1 MKDEELLSLF
11 TDMSRIH
18 TAYVERRLL
27 PLGLHAGQGA
37 IISALGKCGPCSQK
51 ELAEYRHVSAAT
63 ISVMLRRM
71 EKSGLITRSASDDGK
86 HNQISLTD
94 EGKKMFETL
103 CQAREGEAGRVFDGL
118 SAEDMIAAERIFQ
131 TLSHNLEA
139 LGTMDRPT

>member
-18 TAYVERRLL
+18 TSYVERRLL

-37 IISALGKCGPCSQK
+37 IISALGECGPCSQK

-71 EKSGLITRSASDDGK
+71 EKGGLISRTASEDGK
-86 HNQISLTD
+86 HNQIALT
-94 EGKKMFETL
+94 ENGRAAYEAL
-103 CQAREGEAGRVFDGL
+103 CRDREGEAARVFDGL
-118 SAEDMIAAERIFQ
+118 SREDMIAAERIFQ
-131 TLSHNLEA
+131 TLSRNLQA
-139 LGTMDRPT
+139 FNR

>member
-1 MKDEELLSLF
+1 MNDQELLSLF

-27 PLGLHAGQGA
+27 PLGLHTGQGA
-37 IISALGKCGPCSQK
+37 IISALGECGPCSQK

-71 EKSGLITRSASDDGK
+71 EKSGLIVRSASDDGK

-94 EGKKMFETL
+94 EGAKAYEAL
-103 CQAREGEAGRVFDGL
+103 CRDREGEADRVFAGL
-118 SAEDMIAAERIFQ
+118 SVEDMIAAERIFKTISQ
-131 TLSHNLEA
+131 NLQA
-139 LGTMDRPT
+139 FTK

>member
-37 IISALGKCGPCSQK
+37 IIAALGECGPCSQK
-51 ELAEYRHVSAAT
+51 ELAEYRKVSAAT

-71 EKSGLITRSASDDGK
+71 EKSGLITRTVSEDGK
-86 HNQISLTD
+86 HNQISLTE
-94 EGKKMFETL
+94 EGRQMYETL
-103 CQAREGEAGRVFDGL
+103 LQDREGEASRIFAGL
-118 SAEDMIAAERIFQ
+118 RAEELITAERIFE
-131 TLSHNLEA
+131 TVSKNLQSM
-139 LGTMDRPT
+139 TY

>member
-27 PLGLHAGQGA
+27 PLGVHSGQGA

-71 EKSGLITRSASDDGK
+71 ENSGLITRSASEDGK
-86 HNQISLTD
+86 HNQIALTD
-94 EGKKMFETL
+94 EGRVLYETL
-103 CQAREGEAGRVFDGL
+103 CQAREGEAGRVFAGL
-118 SAEDMIAAERIFQ
+118 SADDLIAAERIFQ
-131 TLSHNLEA
+131 TLSDNLQA
-139 LGTMDRPT
+139 LGATDRPS

>member
-27 PLGLHAGQGA
+27 PLGLHTGQGA
-37 IISALGKCGPCSQK
+37 IISALGECGPCSQK

-71 EKSGLITRSASDDGK
+71 EKGGLISRSASDDGK
-86 HNQISLTD
+86 HNQIALT
-94 EGKKMFETL
+94 
-103 CQAREGEAGRVFDGL
+103 EAGRKAYEALCRARDGEAERVFAGL
-118 SAEDMIAAERIFQ
+118 SAEDMAAAERIFQ
-131 TLSHNLEA
+131 TLSKNLQA
-139 LGTMDRPT
+139 FNP

>member
-27 PLGLHAGQGA
+27 PLGLHTGQGA
-37 IISALGKCGPCSQK
+37 IISALGECGPCSQK

-71 EKSGLITRSASDDGK
+71 EKGGLISRSASDDGK
-86 HNQISLTD
+86 HNLIALTE
-94 EGKKMFETL
+94 EGRRAYAAL
-103 CQAREGEAGRVFDGL
+103 CRDRTEAFL
-118 SAEDMIAAERIFQ
+118 
-131 TLSHNLEA
+131 LC
-139 LGTMDRPT
+139 

>member
-27 PLGLHAGQGA
+27 PLGLHTGQGA
-37 IISALGKCGPCSQK
+37 IISALGECGPCSQK

-71 EKSGLITRSASDDGK
+71 EKGGLISRSASDDGK
-86 HNQISLTD
+86 HNLIALTE
-94 EGKKMFETL
+94 EGRRAYAAL
-103 CQAREGEAGRVFDGL
+103 CRDREGEAGRVFAGL
-118 SAEDMIAAERIFQ
+118 TQEDLVAAERIFQ
-131 TLSHNLEA
+131 TLSRNLQATE
-139 LGTMDRPT
+139 R

>member
-37 IISALGKCGPCSQK
+37 IIAALGKYGPCSQK

-71 EKSGLITRSASDDGK
+71 EKGGLITRSSSYDGK

-94 EGKKMFETL
+94 EGWRLYVLL
-103 CQAREGEAGRVFDGL
+103 CEDREGEAERVFAGL
-118 SAEDMIAAERIFQ
+118 SAEDMAAAERIFQ
-131 TLSHNLEA
+131 TLSQNLQA
-139 LGTMDRPT
+139 FGQ